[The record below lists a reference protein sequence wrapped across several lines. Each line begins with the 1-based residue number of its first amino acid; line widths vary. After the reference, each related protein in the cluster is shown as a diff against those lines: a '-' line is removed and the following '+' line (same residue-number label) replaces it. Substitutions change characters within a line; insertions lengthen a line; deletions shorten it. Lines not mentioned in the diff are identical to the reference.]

1 MLSDDISLALVLTTN
16 NATISACIAKSVV
29 TQGNFS
35 GFCLRFANDF
45 QPWLDDWRDESYY
58 DRNIVD
64 IASDYDMAEF
74 CYGVV
79 INAFT
84 VPQGSYKV
92 ICSLCTY
99 KGVLVQ
105 TRFSQTGGDFSKFG
119 GND

>member
-1 MLSDDISLALVLTTN
+1 MLTTN

-64 IASDYDMAEF
+64 IANDYDMAEF

-92 ICSLCTY
+92 IYLENKKVLLEVIVFIISLT
-99 KGVLVQ
+99 VVVS
-105 TRFSQTGGDFSKFG
+105 TFF
-119 GND
+119 